1 MIQKNTRRG
10 KTQCCCPKG
19 FTLIE
24 LLVAVLI
31 IAILAAV
38 ALPQYNKAVK
48 KAQAREVF
56 VALNALER
64 GIASHYLETGYMP
77 AEFQPMNTSVE
88 VPVLKHWQYGD
99 SQYRECTRRQNSSS
113 HSSSSASL
121 GLSNQLNICLNGHVE
136 DLYVKTTWEKGH
148 LKSAT
153 CIGHLNSPTCADYF
167 DGCPPVQKLEGL
179 MCGEKITYYLSQ
191 CTLK

>member
-77 AEFQPMNTSVE
+77 AYYQPTNKVLPIQIPE
-88 VPVLKHWQYGD
+88 LKHWQYGGTTEGEC
-99 SQYRECTRRQNSSS
+99 SGNYPGVSKYGLLGQYNTLE
-113 HSSSSASL
+113 
-121 GLSNQLNICLNGHVE
+121 ICLNDHRK
-136 DLYVKTTWEKGH
+136 DLYVKTTWEKGR

-153 CIGHLNSPTCADYF
+153 CIGHLNSLTCADYF

-179 MCGEKITYYLSQ
+179 KCGEKITYYLSQ